1 MTRTLIT
8 LMAAAALLASPA
20 PAQTPKPQQRDLK
33 IEKETEPP
41 PLPEGVQIPRSY
53 ALVVG
58 IAEYPN
64 LEKKQQLQ
72 FTQADAEAIY
82 SILIS
87 PEGGNYRAENVHK
100 LIGSQATLANL
111 TRELETWLPSVAKDN
126 DRVLIYFAGHGFIYD
141 GRAYL
146 APQDIDPAKGAASAY
161 PMERLGAVV
170 GGKIQARSKIL
181 ITDACHSGAIRPED
195 TQSINHS
202 LVDLR
207 KSMFSMTASRDR
219 EVSLESRL
227 WGGGHG
233 IFTYYVVRGMEGEA
247 DQNGDG
253 VVTADELQDYVYRN
267 VRDATKGQQNPTAD
281 QGSFDPNMLIS
292 WIPSHTKPAQTAEL
306 KYGTLVVESN
316 MDGVEIYLDDKLV
329 KVINK
334 NEPLLLE
341 GLEPRAHR
349 VKAVKMGYEPF
360 VSEEMVYPNQ
370 KSAVSVRILV
380 QRRPNRAAVDSL
392 DRGKELYGKGFKQNY
407 ELAIAQFTKALQ
419 LDPTYS
425 EAALYLGRTYNALYD
440 EPNAEKCFRL
450 AIKLDPDY
458 LEAHAGLGAMLL
470 DLADTDGAV
479 REFNSVLQRKPNDP
493 VTLTNLA
500 QAYRMKGLFPE
511 SVESARKAVSFAP
524 EYAEPHLWMG
534 ESLRL
539 SAHYDA
545 SLAEYG
551 LYLKLSNFQSK
562 LSGQLN
568 YYVVGY
574 LIGMGK
580 KNRATQQDIWKDLRN
595 LAWFGSCDC
604 ERKLKHYDLAIPDCQ
619 KALTYDPSDAY
630 THYALALSYAGQGA
644 HVGSYELLA
653 AAVQHFQAMLQLN
666 PDLQEAGFAKQNISS
681 LQKALSSR

>member
-1 MTRTLIT
+1 MTRTLVT

-146 APQDIDPAKGAASAY
+146 APQDIDPANGAASAY
-161 PMERLGAVV
+161 SMERLGAVV
-170 GGKIQARSKIL
+170 GGKIRARSKIL

-219 EVSLESRL
+219 EVSFESRL

-253 VVTADELQDYVYRN
+253 IVTADELQDYVYRN

-392 DRGKELYGKGFKQNY
+392 DRGKELYSKGFKQNY

-440 EPNAEKCFRL
+440 EANAEKYFRL

-458 LEAHAGLGAMLL
+458 LEAHSGLGAMLL

-500 QAYRMKGLFPE
+500 QAYRMKGLYPE

-551 LYLKLSNFQSK
+551 QYLKLSNFQSK

>member
-1 MTRTLIT
+1 
-8 LMAAAALLASPA
+8 
-20 PAQTPKPQQRDLK
+20 
-33 IEKETEPP
+33 
-41 PLPEGVQIPRSY
+41 
-53 ALVVG
+53 
-58 IAEYPN
+58 
-64 LEKKQQLQ
+64 
-72 FTQADAEAIY
+72 
-82 SILIS
+82 
-87 PEGGNYRAENVHK
+87 
-100 LIGSQATLANL
+100 
-111 TRELETWLPSVAKDN
+111 
-126 DRVLIYFAGHGFIYD
+126 
-141 GRAYL
+141 
-146 APQDIDPAKGAASAY
+146 
-161 PMERLGAVV
+161 
-170 GGKIQARSKIL
+170 
-181 ITDACHSGAIRPED
+181 
-195 TQSINHS
+195 
-202 LVDLR
+202 
-207 KSMFSMTASRDR
+207 
-219 EVSLESRL
+219 
-227 WGGGHG
+227 
-233 IFTYYVVRGMEGEA
+233 
-247 DQNGDG
+247 
-253 VVTADELQDYVYRN
+253 
-267 VRDATKGQQNPTAD
+267 
-281 QGSFDPNMLIS
+281 
-292 WIPSHTKPAQTAEL
+292 
-306 KYGTLVVESN
+306 VESN
-316 MDGVEIYLDDKLV
+316 IDGVEIYLDDKLV

-380 QRRPNRAAVDSL
+380 QRRPNRTAVDSL
-392 DRGKELYGKGFKQNY
+392 DRGKELYSKGFKQNY

-440 EPNAEKCFRL
+440 EPNAEKYFRL

-500 QAYRMKGLFPE
+500 QAYRMKGLYSE

-551 LYLKLSNFQSK
+551 QYLKLSNFQSK

>member
-1 MTRTLIT
+1 MTRTLVT

-111 TRELETWLPSVAKDN
+111 TRELETWLPSVVKDN

-146 APQDIDPAKGAASAY
+146 APQDIDPANGAASAY
-161 PMERLGAVV
+161 SMERLGAVV
-170 GGKIQARSKIL
+170 GGKIRARSKIL

-219 EVSLESRL
+219 EVSFESRL

-253 VVTADELQDYVYRN
+253 IVTADELQDYVYRN

-392 DRGKELYGKGFKQNY
+392 DRGKELYSKGFKQNY

-440 EPNAEKCFRL
+440 EANAEKYFRL

-458 LEAHAGLGAMLL
+458 LEAHSGLGAMLL

-500 QAYRMKGLFPE
+500 QAYRMKGLYPE

-551 LYLKLSNFQSK
+551 QYLKLSNFQSK